1 MDAMDYASLCEV
13 VTKSE
18 AMKKIVSNDSACDV
32 SCPVQRTAQ
41 VLDGK
46 WTTLVLRDLLGGK
59 KRYSELQR
67 SLTGIS
73 PRLLAAR
80 LKALE
85 EQGLITRTA
94 FATVPPTTEYALTAL
109 GHQIMPVVQAMA
121 VYGQTL
127 LQVDKKAARASAR
140 SASTAGVTKVRGGVR
155 VV

>member
-1 MDAMDYASLCEV
+1 MKEV
-13 VTKSE
+13 ANKS
-18 AMKKIVSNDSACDV
+18 ICDG
-32 SCPVQRTAQ
+32 SCPVQRAAQ

-85 EQGLITRTA
+85 QQGLVTRTA
-94 FATVPPTTEYALTAL
+94 FATVPPTTEYALTAQ
-109 GHQIMPVVQAMA
+109 GHQIMPVIQALA
-121 VYGQTL
+121 TYGQTL
-127 LQVDKKAARASAR
+127 LQEDAKAIRPVVQT
-140 SASTAGVTKVRGGVR
+140 ASTDGVTKVRGGTR
-155 VV
+155 VA